1 MATPQRFNSKSPTI
15 RRICKLAALSS
26 LSTIYPFPLTNH
38 HPSPPIVKE
47 AAEISNSPSP
57 DYTATPLE
65 SDLFEWHFTL
75 RGPPNSCYGEGIYHG
90 RIVLPPTYPL
100 RPPSFRFVTPSGRF
114 EANREI
120 CLSISGHH
128 EETWQ
133 PAWGVRT
140 ALVALRSFME
150 TDARG
155 QLGGLDT
162 SDAVRRRLAAESRAW
177 RCAACAR
184 SNEEIV
190 RECEERCRE
199 SEEASGS
206 GANKEVEVPA
216 ELKMGFRD
224 EMEKKKKEE
233 DAAKNGGD
241 GGGGDND
248 DDSESAQLAEGFV
261 QTVPERQ
268 TPPVPAPVAV
278 PPPALSARPAQG
290 VPAPTGT
297 LAPPRTDPA
306 GQVDTAG
313 VRRVDPDAGVPPW
326 IDYTIMSLVVLLVA
340 MILKVLSGY

>member
-1 MATPQRFNSKSPTI
+1 MTPAP
-15 RRICKLAALSS
+15 
-26 LSTIYPFPLTNH
+26 
-38 HPSPPIVKE
+38 VKE

-75 RGPPNSCYGEGIYHG
+75 RGPPHSVYAEGIYHG

-100 RPPSFRFVTPSGRF
+100 RPPSFRFTTPSGRF

-150 TDARG
+150 TEAGG

-162 SDAVRRRLAAESRAW
+162 SDAVRRRLAAESQAW
-177 RCAACAR
+177 RCAVCAR
-184 SNEEIV
+184 SNLDIV

-199 SEEASGS
+199 LDAQNGGEGS
-206 GANKEVEVPA
+206 SSAAAKEVEVPA

-224 EMEKKKKEE
+224 EMGKVK
-233 DAAKNGGD
+233 AN
-241 GGGGDND
+241 GDNTTAGAGAGANPRD
-248 DDSESAQLAEGFV
+248 GDTDSETARLAEGFV
-261 QTVPERQ
+261 QTAPLERQ
-268 TPPVPAPVAV
+268 DPPPPVPAPA
-278 PPPALSARPAQG
+278 PPSALSARPAQG
-290 VPAPTGT
+290 VPAPTAIT
-297 LAPPRTDPA
+297 PPRMDPA
-306 GQVDTAG
+306 GRVETAG
-313 VRRVDPDAGVPPW
+313 VTRVDPNAGVPPW
-326 IDYTIMSLVVLLVA
+326 VDYAIMSLVVLFVA
-340 MILKVLSGY
+340 MILKVFSGF